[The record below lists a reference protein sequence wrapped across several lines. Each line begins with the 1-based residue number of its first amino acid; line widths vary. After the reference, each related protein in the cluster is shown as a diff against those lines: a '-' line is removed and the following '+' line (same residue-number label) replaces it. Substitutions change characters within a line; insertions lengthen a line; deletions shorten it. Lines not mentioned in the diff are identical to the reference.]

1 MGEKVRRFNS
11 KLILTLLVVT
21 IGTLGFNTPLILAEY
36 RYVDLSTLA
45 TYEANFLGKE
55 IITSGIYRSDFFFI
69 PETSANAVLED
80 PSSQTLLT
88 IYISSFSAPLN
99 GSIIIVH
106 GLVDYDF
113 WGGYCFYVQFWELG
127 SYSWWNLADFNQDL
141 KVDISWWNLADFNQD
156 LKVDMDDVVLCV
168 SAYESTPSDPHWD
181 PFCDIA
187 EPHGII
193 NIFDV
198 VMMASSYGAEYNP

>member
-11 KLILTLLVVT
+11 KLILTLLVVA

-36 RYVDLSTLA
+36 RYVDLSILA

-80 PSSQTLLT
+80 PSSQTILT
-88 IYISSFSAPLN
+88 MYISPFSAPLS

-127 SYSWWNLADFNQDL
+127 SYSWWNPAD
-141 KVDISWWNLADFNQD
+141 VNQD

-187 EPHGII
+187 KPHGII

-198 VMMASSYGAEYNP
+198 VMMASSYGTK

>member
-11 KLILTLLVVT
+11 KLILTLLVIT

-80 PSSQTLLT
+80 PSSQTILT
-88 IYISSFSAPLN
+88 MYISPFSAPLN

-127 SYSWWNLADFNQDL
+127 SYSWWNPAD
-141 KVDISWWNLADFNQD
+141 ANQD

-187 EPHGII
+187 DPHGII

-198 VMMASSYGAEYNP
+198 VMMASNYGEEHNP

>member
-1 MGEKVRRFNS
+1 MRRFNS
-11 KLILTLLVVT
+11 KLILTLLVIT

-80 PSSQTLLT
+80 PSSQTILT
-88 IYISSFSAPLN
+88 MYISPFSAPLN

-127 SYSWWNLADFNQDL
+127 SYSWWNLAD
-141 KVDISWWNLADFNQD
+141 ANQD

-198 VMMASSYGAEYNP
+198 VMMASNYGEEHNP